1 MRKIPLRKCLATN
14 EQLPKKELIRVVRNK
29 EGQVFVD
36 ATGKKNGRAP
46 YLTRSLEAIEISKKK
61 KVLSRSLQV
70 EIPDEIFEELKNIVM
85 NKKYLNL
92 LGLAYVAKGI
102 VSGETL
108 IKSIAANETK
118 LVVIANDASANTK
131 KKITDKCHF
140 YHVDYFIVDENI
152 ETISKAVGKNN
163 RVALGITNQG
173 FAKKIKELIGG

>member
-1 MRKIPLRKCLATN
+1 M
-14 EQLPKKELIRVVRNK
+14 
-29 EGQVFVD
+29 
-36 ATGKKNGRAP
+36 
-46 YLTRSLEAIEISKKK
+46 
-61 KVLSRSLQV
+61 
-70 EIPDEIFEELKNIVM
+70 M

-92 LGLAYVAKGI
+92 LGLANVAKGI

-108 IKSIAANETK
+108 IKSIAATK

-163 RVALGITNQG
+163 RVALGIINQG

>member
-1 MRKIPLRKCLATN
+1 M
-14 EQLPKKELIRVVRNK
+14 
-29 EGQVFVD
+29 
-36 ATGKKNGRAP
+36 
-46 YLTRSLEAIEISKKK
+46 
-61 KVLSRSLQV
+61 
-70 EIPDEIFEELKNIVM
+70 M

-92 LGLAYVAKGI
+92 LGLANVAKGI

-118 LVVIANDASANTK
+118 LVVIANTK

>member
-1 MRKIPLRKCLATN
+1 M
-14 EQLPKKELIRVVRNK
+14 
-29 EGQVFVD
+29 
-36 ATGKKNGRAP
+36 
-46 YLTRSLEAIEISKKK
+46 
-61 KVLSRSLQV
+61 
-70 EIPDEIFEELKNIVM
+70 M

-92 LGLAYVAKGI
+92 LGLANVAKGI

-118 LVVIANDASANTK
+118 LVVIANDASA
-131 KKITDKCHF
+131 KCHF

-163 RVALGITNQG
+163 RVALGIINQG

>member
-1 MRKIPLRKCLATN
+1 M
-14 EQLPKKELIRVVRNK
+14 
-29 EGQVFVD
+29 
-36 ATGKKNGRAP
+36 
-46 YLTRSLEAIEISKKK
+46 
-61 KVLSRSLQV
+61 
-70 EIPDEIFEELKNIVM
+70 M

-92 LGLAYVAKGI
+92 LGLANVAKGI

-118 LVVIANDASANTK
+118 LGVIANDASANTK

>member
-1 MRKIPLRKCLATN
+1 M
-14 EQLPKKELIRVVRNK
+14 
-29 EGQVFVD
+29 
-36 ATGKKNGRAP
+36 
-46 YLTRSLEAIEISKKK
+46 
-61 KVLSRSLQV
+61 
-70 EIPDEIFEELKNIVM
+70 M

-92 LGLAYVAKGI
+92 LGLANVAKGI

-152 ETISKAVGKNN
+152 ETISKAVGKD
-163 RVALGITNQG
+163 RKSVV
-173 FAKKIKELIGG
+173 

>member
-36 ATGKKNGRAP
+36 ATGKMNGRGA
-46 YLTRSLEAIEISKKK
+46 YLKRSLEAIEIAKKK

-92 LGLAYVAKGI
+92 LGLANVAKGI

-163 RVALGITNQG
+163 RVALGIINQG
-173 FAKKIKELIGG
+173 FAKK

>member
-1 MRKIPLRKCLATN
+1 M
-14 EQLPKKELIRVVRNK
+14 
-29 EGQVFVD
+29 
-36 ATGKKNGRAP
+36 
-46 YLTRSLEAIEISKKK
+46 
-61 KVLSRSLQV
+61 
-70 EIPDEIFEELKNIVM
+70 M

-92 LGLAYVAKGI
+92 LGLANVAKGI

-152 ETISKAVGKNN
+152 ETISNAVGKNN
-163 RVALGITNQG
+163 RVGLGLTNLG
-173 FAKKIKELIGG
+173 FAKEIKELIGG

>member
-1 MRKIPLRKCLATN
+1 M
-14 EQLPKKELIRVVRNK
+14 
-29 EGQVFVD
+29 
-36 ATGKKNGRAP
+36 
-46 YLTRSLEAIEISKKK
+46 
-61 KVLSRSLQV
+61 
-70 EIPDEIFEELKNIVM
+70 M

-92 LGLAYVAKGI
+92 LGLANVAKGI

-118 LVVIANDASANTK
+118 LVANTK

-163 RVALGITNQG
+163 RVALGIINQG

>member
-1 MRKIPLRKCLATN
+1 M
-14 EQLPKKELIRVVRNK
+14 
-29 EGQVFVD
+29 
-36 ATGKKNGRAP
+36 
-46 YLTRSLEAIEISKKK
+46 
-61 KVLSRSLQV
+61 
-70 EIPDEIFEELKNIVM
+70 M

-92 LGLAYVAKGI
+92 LGLANVAKGI

-118 LVVIANDASANTK
+118 LVVIANDASTK

-163 RVALGITNQG
+163 RVALGIINQG

>member
-36 ATGKKNGRAP
+36 ATGKMNGRGA
-46 YLTRSLEAIEISKKK
+46 YLKRSLEAIEIAKKK
-61 KVLSRSLQV
+61 KFLMKFLRSY
-70 EIPDEIFEELKNIVM
+70 KNIVM

-92 LGLAYVAKGI
+92 LGLANVAKGI

-173 FAKKIKELIGG
+173 LAKKIKELIGG

>member
-1 MRKIPLRKCLATN
+1 M
-14 EQLPKKELIRVVRNK
+14 
-29 EGQVFVD
+29 
-36 ATGKKNGRAP
+36 
-46 YLTRSLEAIEISKKK
+46 
-61 KVLSRSLQV
+61 
-70 EIPDEIFEELKNIVM
+70 M

-92 LGLAYVAKGI
+92 LGLANVAKGI

-140 YHVDYFIVDENI
+140 YHVDYFIVI

-163 RVALGITNQG
+163 RVALGIINQG

>member
-1 MRKIPLRKCLATN
+1 M
-14 EQLPKKELIRVVRNK
+14 
-29 EGQVFVD
+29 
-36 ATGKKNGRAP
+36 
-46 YLTRSLEAIEISKKK
+46 
-61 KVLSRSLQV
+61 
-70 EIPDEIFEELKNIVM
+70 M

-92 LGLAYVAKGI
+92 LGLANVAKGI

-118 LVVIANDASANTK
+118 LVVIANDANTK

-163 RVALGITNQG
+163 RVALGIINQG

>member
-1 MRKIPLRKCLATN
+1 M
-14 EQLPKKELIRVVRNK
+14 
-29 EGQVFVD
+29 
-36 ATGKKNGRAP
+36 
-46 YLTRSLEAIEISKKK
+46 
-61 KVLSRSLQV
+61 
-70 EIPDEIFEELKNIVM
+70 M

-92 LGLAYVAKGI
+92 LGLANVAKGI

-131 KKITDKCHF
+131 KKITDK

>member
-1 MRKIPLRKCLATN
+1 M
-14 EQLPKKELIRVVRNK
+14 
-29 EGQVFVD
+29 
-36 ATGKKNGRAP
+36 
-46 YLTRSLEAIEISKKK
+46 
-61 KVLSRSLQV
+61 
-70 EIPDEIFEELKNIVM
+70 M

-92 LGLAYVAKGI
+92 LGLANVAKGI
-102 VSGETL
+102 ISGETL

-163 RVALGITNQG
+163 RVALGIINQG

>member
-1 MRKIPLRKCLATN
+1 MKI
-14 EQLPKKELIRVVRNK
+14 
-29 EGQVFVD
+29 
-36 ATGKKNGRAP
+36 
-46 YLTRSLEAIEISKKK
+46 
-61 KVLSRSLQV
+61 
-70 EIPDEIFEELKNIVM
+70 EELKELKEKVEQLIQKRNEVLEIQEEIKKLEETDEI
-85 NKKYLNL
+85 KKYLNL
-92 LGLAYVAKGI
+92 LGLANVAKGI

>member
-36 ATGKKNGRAP
+36 ATGKMNGRGA
-46 YLTRSLEAIEISKKK
+46 YLKRSLEAIEIAKKK

-70 EIPDEIFEELKNIVM
+70 EIPDEIFEELKN
-85 NKKYLNL
+85 
-92 LGLAYVAKGI
+92 VAKGI

-163 RVALGITNQG
+163 RVALGIINQG

>member
-1 MRKIPLRKCLATN
+1 M
-14 EQLPKKELIRVVRNK
+14 
-29 EGQVFVD
+29 
-36 ATGKKNGRAP
+36 
-46 YLTRSLEAIEISKKK
+46 
-61 KVLSRSLQV
+61 
-70 EIPDEIFEELKNIVM
+70 M

-92 LGLAYVAKGI
+92 LGLANVAKGI

-140 YHVDYFIVDENI
+140 YHVDYFIVENI

>member
-1 MRKIPLRKCLATN
+1 M
-14 EQLPKKELIRVVRNK
+14 
-29 EGQVFVD
+29 
-36 ATGKKNGRAP
+36 
-46 YLTRSLEAIEISKKK
+46 
-61 KVLSRSLQV
+61 
-70 EIPDEIFEELKNIVM
+70 M

-92 LGLAYVAKGI
+92 LGLANVAKGI

-118 LVVIANDASANTK
+118 LVVANDASANTK

>member
-1 MRKIPLRKCLATN
+1 
-14 EQLPKKELIRVVRNK
+14 
-29 EGQVFVD
+29 
-36 ATGKKNGRAP
+36 
-46 YLTRSLEAIEISKKK
+46 
-61 KVLSRSLQV
+61 
-70 EIPDEIFEELKNIVM
+70 M

-92 LGLAYVAKGI
+92 LGLANVAKGI

-152 ETISKAVGKNN
+152 ETNNIYISYKIVNYVESIYN
-163 RVALGITNQG
+163 IDI
-173 FAKKIKELIGG
+173 KIKNSYII

>member
-1 MRKIPLRKCLATN
+1 M
-14 EQLPKKELIRVVRNK
+14 
-29 EGQVFVD
+29 
-36 ATGKKNGRAP
+36 
-46 YLTRSLEAIEISKKK
+46 
-61 KVLSRSLQV
+61 
-70 EIPDEIFEELKNIVM
+70 M

-92 LGLAYVAKGI
+92 LGLANVAKGI

-108 IKSIAANETK
+108 IKSIAENETK
-118 LVVIANDASANTK
+118 LVVIANASANTK

>member
-1 MRKIPLRKCLATN
+1 M
-14 EQLPKKELIRVVRNK
+14 
-29 EGQVFVD
+29 
-36 ATGKKNGRAP
+36 
-46 YLTRSLEAIEISKKK
+46 
-61 KVLSRSLQV
+61 
-70 EIPDEIFEELKNIVM
+70 M

-92 LGLAYVAKGI
+92 LGLANVAKGI

-131 KKITDKCHF
+131 
-140 YHVDYFIVDENI
+140 ENI

-163 RVALGITNQG
+163 RVALGIINQG

>member
-36 ATGKKNGRAP
+36 ATGKMNGRGA
-46 YLTRSLEAIEISKKK
+46 YLKRSLEAIEIAKKK

-70 EIPDEIFEELKNIVM
+70 
-85 NKKYLNL
+85 
-92 LGLAYVAKGI
+92 
-102 VSGETL
+102 
-108 IKSIAANETK
+108 KSIAANETK

>member
-1 MRKIPLRKCLATN
+1 M
-14 EQLPKKELIRVVRNK
+14 
-29 EGQVFVD
+29 
-36 ATGKKNGRAP
+36 
-46 YLTRSLEAIEISKKK
+46 
-61 KVLSRSLQV
+61 
-70 EIPDEIFEELKNIVM
+70 M

-92 LGLAYVAKGI
+92 LGLANVAKGI

-118 LVVIANDASANTK
+118 LVVIASANTK

>member
-1 MRKIPLRKCLATN
+1 M
-14 EQLPKKELIRVVRNK
+14 
-29 EGQVFVD
+29 
-36 ATGKKNGRAP
+36 
-46 YLTRSLEAIEISKKK
+46 
-61 KVLSRSLQV
+61 
-70 EIPDEIFEELKNIVM
+70 M

-92 LGLAYVAKGI
+92 LGLANVAKGI

-118 LVVIANDASANTK
+118 LVVIANDA
-131 KKITDKCHF
+131 
-140 YHVDYFIVDENI
+140 ENI